1 MWVTTQLSPQKTKE
15 FFTPDRKFQ
24 HLKGALVLA
33 VTFALLPYIWAHKC
47 DYIYHFD
54 INDIKSH
61 FELLELDELWQICS
75 WGQKYRSLLECRR
88 ALSLSYE
95 RLQVKDE
102 YYEEEIQPQIDS
114 VELVAD
120 ATEWLS
126 MKYKDKKQDSL
137 PEFHFHDDD
146 EPDLAMKRHKM
157 PSRIFAYEVT
167 KKSIISKLAEKF
179 SIQPHQVVLNF
190 LASHHVHF
198 VDDEDL
204 NLVACA
210 EQFADIDPAK
220 AQAPEELLCIHK
232 NFKEDARVTVEPT
245 ECGITKNFKYLLQKP
260 IANMLNSAQFLHILA
275 AKTEHLVTVDISMA
289 PKVKCNLFRQFQ

>member
-1 MWVTTQLSPQKTKE
+1 LFVE
-15 FFTPDRKFQ
+15 EYE
-24 HLKGALVLA
+24 V
-33 VTFALLPYIWAHKC
+33 PYILAHKH

-54 INDIKSH
+54 INDIKSR
-61 FELLELDELWQICS
+61 FELLELDELWRICS

-126 MKYKDKKQDSL
+126 MKYKDEKQDSL

-146 EPDLAMKRHKM
+146 EPDQAMERCKT
-157 PSRIFAYEVT
+157 PSHIFAYEVT

-179 SIQPHQVVLNF
+179 GIQPHQVVLNF

-204 NLVACA
+204 NPVACA
-210 EQFADIDPAK
+210 EQFADVDPAK
-220 AQAPEELLCIHK
+220 AQAPEELL
-232 NFKEDARVTVEPT
+232 
-245 ECGITKNFKYLLQKP
+245 
-260 IANMLNSAQFLHILA
+260 
-275 AKTEHLVTVDISMA
+275 
-289 PKVKCNLFRQFQ
+289 